1 MKYRKQTSTGDYV
14 FGNNKNDYVAGNL
27 AVAYAIKSKILLFY
41 GEWWEDIGIGI
52 PMFQSIIGQGRSEA
66 LKNSAQMLISERIKE
81 IDPYDIEEL
90 KKSHGIMTK
99 YVVDISGEFRNSD
112 EGVFDD
118 RGRCFFIAPP
128 PYLVPSLMD
137 DLFNWMQD
145 E

>member
-81 IDPYDIEEL
+81 IEEVAAIN
-90 KKSHGIMTK
+90 KVNITFVKRTMEVQISITTTNNE
-99 YVVDISGEFRNSD
+99 VVEVEVVIYWLTF
-112 EGVFDD
+112 
-118 RGRCFFIAPP
+118 PHT
-128 PYLVPSLMD
+128 
-137 DLFNWMQD
+137 
-145 E
+145 

>member
-52 PMFQSIIGQGRSEA
+52 PMFQSIICQGRSEA

-81 IDPYDIEEL
+81 IEEVAAIN
-90 KKSHGIMTK
+90 KVNITFVKRTMEVQISITTTNNE
-99 YVVDISGEFRNSD
+99 VVEVEVVI
-112 EGVFDD
+112 
-118 RGRCFFIAPP
+118 
-128 PYLVPSLMD
+128 
-137 DLFNWMQD
+137 
-145 E
+145 